1 MANIVS
7 YAVTVLKNRENKR
20 VQIIIKNSH
29 KQNITWQTTPTI
41 TDKGFKQKVTAQDP
55 QKANTLLEFGKIP
68 HPVQLLIP
76 YSFPLLQM
84 FVTTCIVCFCFTG
97 LPCLRQTFAHLPESA
112 TIPSQS

>member
-1 MANIVS
+1 MS
-7 YAVTVLKNRENKR
+7 YAVTVLKNIENKR

-29 KQNITWQTTPTI
+29 KQNITWQTTATI

-55 QKANTLLEFGKIP
+55 QKANTLLECGKIP

-84 FVTTCIVCFCFTG
+84 FVTTCIVCFLF
-97 LPCLRQTFAHLPESA
+97 
-112 TIPSQS
+112 

>member
-7 YAVTVLKNRENKR
+7 HAVSILKNIENKR

-29 KQNITWQTTPTI
+29 KRNITWQTTATI
-41 TDKGFKQKVTAQDP
+41 TDEGFKQKVTAQDP
-55 QKANTLLEFGKIP
+55 QKANTLLECGKIP

-84 FVTTCIVCFCFTG
+84 FVTTCIVCFLF
-97 LPCLRQTFAHLPESA
+97 
-112 TIPSQS
+112 

>member
-7 YAVTVLKNRENKR
+7 HAVSILKNIENKR

-29 KQNITWQTTPTI
+29 KQNITWQTTATV

-55 QKANTLLEFGKIP
+55 QKANTLLEFSKIP
-68 HPVQLLIP
+68 HPVQLPIP

-84 FVTTCIVCFCFTG
+84 FVTTCIVCFLF
-97 LPCLRQTFAHLPESA
+97 
-112 TIPSQS
+112 

>member
-7 YAVTVLKNRENKR
+7 HAVSILKNIENKR

-29 KQNITWQTTPTI
+29 KQNITWQTTATI

-55 QKANTLLEFGKIP
+55 QKANTLLECSKIP
-68 HPVQLLIP
+68 HPVQLLTP

-84 FVTTCIVCFCFTG
+84 FVTTCIVCFLF
-97 LPCLRQTFAHLPESA
+97 
-112 TIPSQS
+112 

>member
-7 YAVTVLKNRENKR
+7 HAVSILKNIENKR

-29 KQNITWQTTPTI
+29 KQNITWQTTATV
-41 TDKGFKQKVTAQDP
+41 TDKGFKQKVTAQDA

-68 HPVQLLIP
+68 HPVQLPIP

-84 FVTTCIVCFCFTG
+84 FVTTCIVCFLF
-97 LPCLRQTFAHLPESA
+97 
-112 TIPSQS
+112 